1 MQNRGGACDDARGRI
16 QSIPGALVDVDQLDQ
31 QRDSDR
37 RVESSTHSLQAEHA
51 RKNPKILQNSKDTSP
66 RGQAQNDRGRD
77 SKGGSA
83 SEQRKSA
90 ITSVK

>member
-1 MQNRGGACDDARGRI
+1 MTQEE
-16 QSIPGALVDVDQLDQ
+16 VDQLDQ

-51 RKNPKILQNSKDTSP
+51 RKNPKILQNSKVTFP

>member
-1 MQNRGGACDDARGRI
+1 MTQEEEYSQYRERLLTLINSINRE
-16 QSIPGALVDVDQLDQ
+16 IPIE
-31 QRDSDR
+31 
-37 RVESSTHSLQAEHA
+37 ESNQVLIVYKLNTPEKI
-51 RKNPKILQNSKDTSP
+51 RKFCKNSKVSSP